1 MNRAVKFKFVVFFQS
16 DDSAQNC
23 IDHMANTWTV
33 FETADLGRLYHYWS
47 FIGHHGL
54 YFITYS
60 PFIISFILCC
70 KQSSSFSATVE
81 KWYYILTSCEQI
93 SQVCVSSL
101 SSLLDVMTA
110 SNHIYNMTNT
120 RNVFKST
127 RLSSL
132 YHDCSFICYHSH
144 YTLSYIPYLSW
155 VFSMTSE
162 LYSAFSV
169 SVTSTVSKVMVC
181 IFQSWY
187 FLLGAPFVIQGTW
200 SEKFIFTPEVLNF
213 GLGGN
218 RNQAICILQVQRGH

>member
-101 SSLLDVMTA
+101 SSLLDVMTLLQTIFIIWQTQGMCLNPQGSAAFTMTVA
-110 SNHIYNMTNT
+110 SSVTIATI
-120 RNVFKST
+120 
-127 RLSSL
+127 L
-132 YHDCSFICYHSH
+132 YHIFPIYHECSVWLLNCTRRS
-144 YTLSYIPYLSW
+144 
-155 VFSMTSE
+155 
-162 LYSAFSV
+162 
-169 SVTSTVSKVMVC
+169 
-181 IFQSWY
+181 Q
-187 FLLGAPFVIQGTW
+187 FL
-200 SEKFIFTPEVLNF
+200 
-213 GLGGN
+213 
-218 RNQAICILQVQRGH
+218 